1 MAVENLYC
9 APWIFIIDTNQYA
22 GNFERQMCAYCTG
35 HIGECGVGDE
45 FIDDKIASIFE
56 DSVDCYVIDDHGC
69 GRPTSIWPTGDP
81 ERKERKPDHN
91 SVAIFFYERPT
102 PKQIDTMKT
111 RAKEF
116 AQNRPDE
123 EGKSWVKEKHPMEI
137 KGFHLV
143 YQHVK
148 TVSLNYWDTPE

>member
-1 MAVENLYC
+1 MSVENLYC
-9 APWIFIIDTNQYA
+9 APWIFVIDTSQYA

-35 HIGECGVGDE
+35 QIGECGVGDE
-45 FIDDKIASIFE
+45 FVDEKIADIFGE
-56 DSVDCYVIDDHGC
+56 DIDCFVMDDHGC
-69 GRPTSIWPTGDP
+69 GRPVSIWPVDNP
-81 ERKERKPDHN
+81 ERRGGGHPYN
-91 SVAIFFYERPT
+91 AVAIFFNQRPT
-102 PKQIDTMKT
+102 SKQIDTMKT

-116 AQNRPDE
+116 AENQPDE
-123 EGKSWVKEKHPMEI
+123 EGKSWIKEKHPMEI

>member
-9 APWIFIIDTNQYA
+9 APWIFIIDTDQYA

-35 HIGECGVGDE
+35 QIGQCEVGSEFVDE
-45 FIDDKIASIFE
+45 KIESIFAE
-56 DSVDCYVIDDHGC
+56 DVDCSVMDDQGC
-69 GRPTSIWPTGDP
+69 GRPVSVWPVGDP
-81 ERKERKPDHN
+81 ERRGRMGSCN
-91 SVAIFFYERPT
+91 AVAIFFNQMPT
-102 PKQIDTMKT
+102 PEQIDTMKA

-116 AQNRPDE
+116 AENRPDQK
-123 EGKSWVKEKHPMEI
+123 GKSWIKPLEI

-148 TVSLNYWDTPE
+148 TVATDFE